1 MTPTGIPELVL
12 RLVALGGI
20 TAAAT
25 WAVIELKSREHECG
39 TSAVFKKQILKRG
52 QKESDWSCAG
62 LDEIARICVA
72 EGSYRTLHARW
83 WGRWRC
89 LFAWRGPGCQCAVRN
104 LGCRRVEHHS
114 LIRIQI
120 EVQHPLRLAVLN
132 PETGRAELHWR
143 DSDAVSEASHPW
155 SGPCLLPIHIKSA
168 GRTDR

>member
-83 WGRWRC
+83 WGRW
-89 LFAWRGPGCQCAVRN
+89 PV
-104 LGCRRVEHHS
+104 
-114 LIRIQI
+114 QI
-120 EVQHPLRLAVLN
+120 EVRLRA
-132 PETGRAELHWR
+132 
-143 DSDAVSEASHPW
+143 ASR
-155 SGPCLLPIHIKSA
+155 GALMRGLE
-168 GRTDR
+168 RR